1 MQAVLDDQAVVFQFK
16 GWIRAFFNGCIKVL
30 LQLNGLPVDGVF
42 PCRENFFVLVIRK
55 HFLSQG
61 ISDLIAVA
69 FGDLDIVVSNA

>member
-1 MQAVLDDQAVVFQFK
+1 MQAVLDDQAVVFQFND
-16 GWIRAFFNGCIKVL
+16 WIRAF
-30 LQLNGLPVDGVF
+30 LNGSIEVF
-42 PCRENFFVLVIRK
+42 LQVNRLTIDRVLACRENLFVLVILK

>member
-1 MQAVLDDQAVVFQFK
+1 MQAVLDDQAVVFQFNC
-16 GWIRAFFNGCIKVL
+16 WIRAFFNGCIEVL

-42 PCRENFFVLVIRK
+42 PCRKDFFILVVCE